1 MSKKDR
7 LLDRLKSWHSHS
19 DKAITAF
26 MALAGFTF
34 TSAGGFNMRFK
45 FVLCVF
51 CVKVVLIIVLLLRLF
66 IEDRI
71 RFLVDF
77 SVESSQNIFVL
88 ITLSLF
94 HLF

>member
-34 TSAGGFNMRFK
+34 TSAGGVITAPTWLIVLGAIIM
-45 FVLCVF
+45 VLCGF
-51 CVKVVLIIVLLLRLF
+51 AFIFIQKKIARLQK
-66 IEDRI
+66 E
-71 RFLVDF
+71 LG
-77 SVESSQNIFVL
+77 EMK
-88 ITLSLF
+88 
-94 HLF
+94 

>member
-34 TSAGGFNMRFK
+34 TSAGGVIVAPTWLIVLGAIIM
-45 FVLCVF
+45 VLCGF
-51 CVKVVLIIVLLLRLF
+51 AFIFIQKKIARLQK
-66 IEDRI
+66 E
-71 RFLVDF
+71 LG
-77 SVESSQNIFVL
+77 EMK
-88 ITLSLF
+88 
-94 HLF
+94 